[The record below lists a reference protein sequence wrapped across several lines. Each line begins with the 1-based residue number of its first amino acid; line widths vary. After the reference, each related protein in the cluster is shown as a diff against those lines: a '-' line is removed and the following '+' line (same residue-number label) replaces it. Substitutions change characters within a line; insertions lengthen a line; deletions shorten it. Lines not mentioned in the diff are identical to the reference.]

1 MFSIYLLDSSKLF
14 QWDLNRKIKII
25 GKEEVD
31 EVHFSHIGDEEAL
44 VVKPIKENNIL
55 IANIPNIL
63 LQESKDIFVYLVSK
77 DKTLKETFFTVG
89 RREKPSDYVYT
100 ETEIKR
106 YETLEERISALEKN
120 GGGGNC
126 VAVDAVLYTKQELTD
141 EEKAQ
146 ARANINKYIW
156 RECSDSWGNYIY
168 AILNDSVDYDIVKTI
183 PNVSGNSQLNALE
196 DIVSYLYY
204 AGFYNAEPPLDMART
219 ISLNYNAIF
228 DGNAIR
234 ERQIHIATSLDGESL
249 NASIVVKTDSS
260 YNNTHLIYYRWEGSS
275 TYIYYNIDTDKI
287 TKWSSTYDSVTKL
300 LSVSGKAADAKVVGD
315 KFKELEEK
323 FSEDDVFTVN
333 VTYDNGTFSAD
344 KTFDEAKN
352 YYLNNGNFTLMLEG
366 NGIFDTIIESANK
379 LYFYRH
385 TLALNNKVDTPNVFV
400 NRLIWNS
407 DNSIEFDSFFNV
419 YLLHKHGINNDLKT
433 VNKTIIGALNELHSG
448 LEDNIS
454 SPISTLP
461 ILEESYNE
469 TADKLTLTVNVDEL
483 QNNMVYKAIY
493 EPHQTVLVKYVFVC
507 EDDTRKTVIAADN
520 AFNIVQITRND
531 TQGFISLVFDNVVY
545 KVNYGDKSTAD
556 VVTVEKL
563 QNQKY
568 LGINNSTEFIPTSDY
583 QPVTKKYV
591 DDECSR
597 LSEEIS
603 DLKENGG
610 GGGTAEESD
619 PTVPAWAKQPT
630 KPTYTASEVG
640 ARPNTWTPSPSDVG
654 ADASGTAENKV
665 SAHNISEDSHNDIR
679 LLIAGLTTRLNAL
692 SDSEDVDLDQLSELV
707 AYIKS
712 NRSLIEGITTNK
724 VNVTDII
731 DNLTTNVSNKPLSA
745 KQGVELKKLINAITI
760 PTTLPNPNKL
770 ILTGAVEVEYDGSE
784 EKTVKIPVI
793 DGEDGIGIESV
804 VQTTTSDEDGGVNVI
819 TVTKTDG
826 TKSTFQVKN
835 GSKGSKGD
843 KGATGNKGDTGE
855 KGYTPQKGVDY
866 FTAEDEAKIV
876 AETVAEVNSK
886 GIQQTPLF
894 AESLDW
900 LNENTETDLVDTS
913 KVYVLPNG
921 DIAGY
926 THTTSSGIAYTNV
939 LKKDDGTLDLQINKR
954 WSRSGGAYSDA
965 NGFVSTAKIPVK
977 VGQTIR
983 VNRALKFLKS
993 GYARIHYFSSSGE
1006 CLSSDGVPETYYKL
1020 TESNNQ
1026 TSWIV
1031 GQNTS
1036 GSNYSWA
1043 KNITTMIVIFNV
1055 SEGTATTMSAV
1066 ADLILT
1072 IDEPIEESVV
1082 EGYQWTLTG
1091 RNIAPPDY
1099 EERIIELETEVEV
1112 LKDELEKTFIKKNLL
1127 GIIEVFAPSPQLPA
1141 DGSENADFNANK
1153 GAINCNQIY
1162 DYLDALV
1169 SKYPRYI
1176 TKEVVGKDAS
1186 DTYDWCRYVCSKRHY
1201 DAWVKTN
1208 YPPMYAW
1215 TNGNTSIY
1223 SRSVSPRI
1231 GDTMYSTAYIGT
1243 AYSTVTAVNNAE
1255 QTRTV
1260 NGLVFTR
1267 NSSKDVEPT
1276 LVYTETA
1283 YSPYYIGVY
1292 AGHKNGVYDSNKSK
1306 ISTISTCDELTMKDA
1321 NGNTYNRYPLG
1332 DRNRKFSN
1340 IPSIVIG
1347 GSEHGSGEPT
1357 EPAIIASRMAKD
1369 LCECVNASNPF
1380 LNLLKNNYM
1389 IVFCPI
1395 INPWD
1400 FSRTNAN
1407 GWNANGVNLDRNYD
1421 TIGWGNDP
1429 NTQDVHGAYGGS
1441 EAETQ
1446 HFMNTL
1452 VESKTK
1458 IALAN
1463 HALGNGTD
1471 SGEGISA
1478 GFCHYMLGR
1487 DNAKYADS
1495 IKSIG
1500 EIMSANYNLSFT
1512 DYGQAPP
1519 ETWGKTRSY
1528 IASIGAEGGAL
1539 EMQSREGFIKA
1550 GNGEE
1555 HTAKIMEA
1563 NYTLLLQ
1570 FLYMLIDKQD

>member
-1 MFSIYLLDSSKLF
+1 MAVTFLTNED
-14 QWDLNRKIKII
+14 
-25 GKEEVD
+25 EEVLRQD
-31 EVHFSHIGDEEAL
+31 IEELEEEV
-44 VVKPIKENNIL
+44 N
-55 IANIPNIL
+55 
-63 LQESKDIFVYLVSK
+63 
-77 DKTLKETFFTVG
+77 TLKE
-89 RREKPSDYVYT
+89 
-100 ETEIKR
+100 
-106 YETLEERISALEKN
+106 SA
-120 GGGGNC
+120 
-126 VAVDAVLYTKQELTD
+126 
-141 EEKAQ
+141 
-146 ARANINKYIW
+146 
-156 RECSDSWGNYIY
+156 
-168 AILNDSVDYDIVKTI
+168 
-183 PNVSGNSQLNALE
+183 PN
-196 DIVSYLYY
+196 
-204 AGFYNAEPPLDMART
+204 
-219 ISLNYNAIF
+219 
-228 DGNAIR
+228 
-234 ERQIHIATSLDGESL
+234 
-249 NASIVVKTDSS
+249 
-260 YNNTHLIYYRWEGSS
+260 
-275 TYIYYNIDTDKI
+275 
-287 TKWSSTYDSVTKL
+287 
-300 LSVSGKAADAKVVGD
+300 
-315 KFKELEEK
+315 
-323 FSEDDVFTVN
+323 
-333 VTYDNGTFSAD
+333 
-344 KTFDEAKN
+344 
-352 YYLNNGNFTLMLEG
+352 
-366 NGIFDTIIESANK
+366 
-379 LYFYRH
+379 
-385 TLALNNKVDTPNVFV
+385 
-400 NRLIWNS
+400 
-407 DNSIEFDSFFNV
+407 
-419 YLLHKHGINNDLKT
+419 
-433 VNKTIIGALNELHSG
+433 
-448 LEDNIS
+448 
-454 SPISTLP
+454 
-461 ILEESYNE
+461 
-469 TADKLTLTVNVDEL
+469 
-483 QNNMVYKAIY
+483 
-493 EPHQTVLVKYVFVC
+493 
-507 EDDTRKTVIAADN
+507 
-520 AFNIVQITRND
+520 
-531 TQGFISLVFDNVVY
+531 
-545 KVNYGDKSTAD
+545 
-556 VVTVEKL
+556 
-563 QNQKY
+563 
-568 LGINNSTEFIPTSDY
+568 
-583 QPVTKKYV
+583 
-591 DDECSR
+591 
-597 LSEEIS
+597 
-603 DLKENGG
+603 
-610 GGGTAEESD
+610 
-619 PTVPAWAKQPT
+619 
-630 KPTYTASEVG
+630 
-640 ARPNTWTPSPSDVG
+640 
-654 ADASGTAENKV
+654 
-665 SAHNISEDSHNDIR
+665 
-679 LLIAGLTTRLNAL
+679 
-692 SDSEDVDLDQLSELV
+692 
-707 AYIKS
+707 
-712 NRSLIEGITTNK
+712 
-724 VNVTDII
+724 
-731 DNLTTNVSNKPLSA
+731 
-745 KQGVELKKLINAITI
+745 
-760 PTTLPNPNKL
+760 
-770 ILTGAVEVEYDGSE
+770 
-784 EKTVKIPVI
+784 
-793 DGEDGIGIESV
+793 DGEDGKDGVGIRSV
-804 VQTTTSDEDGGVNVI
+804 TQTTTSTEDGGVNVV

-826 TKSTFQVKN
+826 TFSVFEVRN
-835 GSKGSKGD
+835 GSKGTDGK
-843 KGATGNKGDTGE
+843 
-855 KGYTPQKGVDY
+855 TPVKSVDY
-866 FTAEDEAKIV
+866 WTNSDKKELV
-876 AETVAEVNSK
+876 SSVLAEVNSK
-886 GIQQTPLF
+886 AVQQVPSF
-894 AESLDW
+894 AESLEW
-900 LNENTETDLVDTS
+900 LNENTGTDLVDTS

-921 DIAGY
+921 DIAANVL
-926 THTTSSGIAYTNV
+926 TKASGIAYTNV
-939 LKKDDGTLDLQINKR
+939 LKKDDGSLDLQINKR
-954 WSRSGGAYSDA
+954 WSRSGGAYTSAD
-965 NGFVSTAKIPVK
+965 GYVSTAKIPVT

-983 VNRALKFLKS
+983 VNRALKFLQS

-1020 TESNNQ
+1020 TESNGQ
-1026 TSWIV
+1026 TSWVV

-1036 GSNYSWA
+1036 GNNHSWA
-1043 KNITTMIVIFNV
+1043 NSIATMIVIFNV
-1055 SEGTATTMSAV
+1055 SEGTATTMSSV

-1072 IDEPIEESVV
+1072 INEPIEESVV

-1099 EERIIELETEVEV
+1099 EERIIELENEVEI
-1112 LKDELEKTFIKKNLL
+1112 LRDELEKTSVKKNIL
-1127 GIIEVFAPSPQLPA
+1127 GISEIFAPSPQLPA
-1141 DGSENADFNANK
+1141 DGSENADFNAKK

-1186 DTYDWCRYVCSKRHY
+1186 DTYDWCRYVCSKRYY

-1215 TNGNTSIY
+1215 TNGNTTIY

-1429 NTQDVHGAYGGS
+1429 NTQDVHGEYGGS

-1478 GFCHYMLGR
+1478 GLCHYMLGR